1 MIKLINSVFKIFKA
15 QNKKEKYNYGRNEVR
30 RDAEKQRKDRA
41 EVYVDSRTVD
51 GDRRVSQAREGAS
64 VGEQISFIDGT
75 KGATKQI
82 RTRSGRISDVSQLS
96 EIYGA
101 SRENDIGRELIA
113 LQERITKFKD
123 ERTAAFR
130 FPKNL
135 TFQERVTTARMY
147 WSETEHL
154 VFSELIVPFAM
165 DDDC

>member
-1 MIKLINSVFKIFKA
+1 MAEMKFVEMLRN
-15 QNKKEKYNYGRNEVR
+15 KEKIEPKYTLTVEQLMEIDEYHKQGKEHPLESKYPSLTELRAQLNKYGRE
-30 RDAEKQRKDRA
+30 AEEYLMYHNFPKYMELRA
-41 EVYVDSRTVD
+41 KMILE
-51 GDRRVSQAREGAS
+51 E
-64 VGEQISFIDGT
+64 
-75 KGATKQI
+75 
-82 RTRSGRISDVSQLS
+82 
-96 EIYGA
+96 
-101 SRENDIGRELIA
+101 ELIA

-154 VFSELIVPFAM
+154 IFSELIVPFAM